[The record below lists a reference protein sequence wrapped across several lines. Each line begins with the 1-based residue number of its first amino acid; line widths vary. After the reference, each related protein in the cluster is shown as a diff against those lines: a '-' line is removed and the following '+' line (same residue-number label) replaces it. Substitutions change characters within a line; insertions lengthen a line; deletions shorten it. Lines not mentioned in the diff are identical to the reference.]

1 MKTLLDNPAFGIAL
15 TLLLYSFGGF
25 VSSRVRKIRLLS
37 FLNPFVIAV
46 VTGMLLITLT
56 GIPLASFNVGGQ
68 FLNFFLGPLV
78 VVLAVPIY
86 RSRQLIRLHALPILG
101 AVITASFVSI
111 TSVVWFSR
119 LLGLED
125 RIIRSMMGK
134 STTTPIA
141 MELAVMTGGDE
152 SLAILG
158 VTLTGILGSLMAKQ
172 LFRLLRIRHPLA
184 QGLALGSTSH
194 AIGTAEA
201 FSIGPTEGAMSGL
214 AMGISGIVS
223 VLWLPVLMAFYR
235 I

>member
-1 MKTLLDNPAFGIAL
+1 MMKLFDNPAFGMVL
-15 TLLLYSFGGF
+15 TILLFSFGSWLHG
-25 VSSRVRKIRLLS
+25 RIRTVRSLS

-46 VTGMLLITLT
+46 ISGMLIIGLT
-56 GIPLASFNVGGQ
+56 GIPLESFNKGGQ

-111 TSVVWFSR
+111 TSVVWLSR
-119 LLGLED
+119 LLGLD
-125 RIIRSMMGK
+125 DGIIRSMMGK

-141 MELAVMTGGDE
+141 MELAAMTGGDE

-158 VTLTGILGSLMAKQ
+158 VTLTGILGSMMGKQ
-172 LFRLLRIRHPLA
+172 LFALLKIRHPLA

-201 FSIGPTEGAMSGL
+201 FSIGATEGAMSGL

-223 VLWLPVLMAFYR
+223 VLWLPILMALYS